1 MDAGGRVI
9 AVAEKLQYYQKPV
22 EPETENG
29 TESAVESKGEETEN
43 KTSAEDAREQN
54 KTDKTAE
61 SGDAQSG
68 ISTEEEN
75 IPELT
80 EEEKEAADTKI
91 NHKVIGIA
99 VTPGGRYI
107 GDVYSNNK
115 VIDETGTV
123 VGNMGENGEI
133 TDKEGNT
140 VGSLQ
145 ELKSEDSKN
154 VNTRWWQQ
162 IASGATVNPWDYRNE
177 VTNVGPGGG
186 IGPGGR
192 YNPKRAAILSQLQ
205 EERRRTMT
213 AAKVLPGYNAASYTG
228 WQDDWGI
235 NRAVSTLRVNMDNMI
250 TADKPIPAVLARSL
264 ISLGEAPVTAIVERN
279 VYGDSGRNVIIPA
292 GSRVIG
298 GLQTVDVESRFDNS
312 SGGVKLE
319 ISWSRIIRPDGIAFL
334 LDAGRTQTGDAQGRG
349 GGALGY
355 VDEQLVKK
363 YTLPIVGTMVSS
375 AITYMMA
382 ADEDSTG
389 EVETSKQQAATDA
402 RQEFMDKM
410 DQILQEIIDSKSQI
424 QPVTY
429 VPAGTRII
437 IYPMTDLWLRST
449 KDIEKNVETAR
460 PGGGD
465 GGLVNEVYPDD
476 GGARSTSQV
485 EGNNANN
492 SQKVI
497 LGNQAQPNNNSGGD
511 GLVNE
516 NPQNNPNAPQPR
528 KNIGAIPPPAADGSV
543 AEAPESEEEI
553 SGDIELF

>member
-1 MDAGGRVI
+1 M
-9 AVAEKLQYYQKPV
+9 
-22 EPETENG
+22 
-29 TESAVESKGEETEN
+29 
-43 KTSAEDAREQN
+43 
-54 KTDKTAE
+54 
-61 SGDAQSG
+61 
-68 ISTEEEN
+68 
-75 IPELT
+75 
-80 EEEKEAADTKI
+80 
-91 NHKVIGIA
+91 
-99 VTPGGRYI
+99 
-107 GDVYSNNK
+107 
-115 VIDETGTV
+115 
-123 VGNMGENGEI
+123 
-133 TDKEGNT
+133 
-140 VGSLQ
+140 
-145 ELKSEDSKN
+145 
-154 VNTRWWQQ
+154 
-162 IASGATVNPWDYRNE
+162 
-177 VTNVGPGGG
+177 
-186 IGPGGR
+186 
-192 YNPKRAAILSQLQ
+192 
-205 EERRRTMT
+205 
-213 AAKVLPGYNAASYTG
+213 PGYNAASYTG

-476 GGARSTSQV
+476 GGTRSTSQV

-497 LGNQAQPNNNSGGD
+497 LGNQAQTNNNNGGD
-511 GLVNE
+511 GRVNE